1 MSAGSLPV
9 GRLNAL
15 RRPGALLLLLLIG
28 CALLLSTAIWSLCVG
43 RYPLVVETVLRI
55 LASRILPIAHDW
67 SDVQERI
74 VVSVRAPR
82 VMMAMLAGAG
92 LAMAGA
98 AMQGVFRNPLVS
110 PHILGVSS
118 GASFGGALAILLGL
132 TGFAMIGS
140 AFVAGC
146 LTLMLVAMLARVAGR
161 STSISVVL
169 TGIIVGSLFGSLVS
183 LLKFVA
189 DADSTLPAIVFW
201 LMGSFASSSWDG
213 IVLAGPA
220 ILVAL
225 AVIYGMRFR
234 INVLSLGEEEARAL
248 GIPTERDRWI
258 VFLGV
263 CLVEGAVVAFCGVIG
278 WVGLIIP
285 HAARMLVGADQRVL
299 LPASALLGAIFMV
312 LVDTLARSVT
322 AAEIPVGILTSIIGA
337 PVFAALLRRR
347 QKAGER
353 L

>member
-28 CALLLSTAIWSLCVG
+28 CALLLCTAIWSLCVG

-55 LASRILPIAHDW
+55 LGSRILPIAHDW

>member
-28 CALLLSTAIWSLCVG
+28 CALLLCTAIWSLCVG

-74 VVSVRAPR
+74 VVSVRLPR

-92 LAMAGA
+92 LAMVGA